1 MGNSAIDN
9 DKKSNTQITIQND
22 VLIGFI
28 NTNNTCYINSIVQS
42 LYWVKPFRE
51 QILSLPNNLEKNT
64 SLKGLNEL
72 FEIISKKKKSE
83 ILDIRNFVNI
93 IKRNKK
99 EFDNDDHHDAHEFL
113 IWILDNLEQ
122 NSKNEHLKN
131 KKINQVLLIHI

>member
-42 LYWVKPFRE
+42 LYWIKPFRE
-51 QILSLPNNLEKNT
+51 QILFLPNNLEKNT
-64 SLKGLNEL
+64 TLKGLHEL

-83 ILDIRNFVNI
+83 ILDIRDFVNI

-99 EFDNDDHHDAHEFL
+99 EFNNDDHHDAHEFL

>member
-64 SLKGLNEL
+64 TLKGLNEL

>member
-1 MGNSAIDN
+1 M
-9 DKKSNTQITIQND
+9 
-22 VLIGFI
+22 
-28 NTNNTCYINSIVQS
+28 
-42 LYWVKPFRE
+42 YWVKPFRE

-64 SLKGLNEL
+64 TLKGLNEL